1 MVNFS
6 LMAVV
11 NFFLPRRHAGEA
23 TSCDNFMLDD
33 PARNIQDNGMKLLR
47 KLNSL
52 PVFWILLSIP
62 AILMVRGYLAG
73 DIIAMDMLH
82 PTGEF
87 SARFMIVA
95 MIITPL
101 SVIFGNRQWI
111 AWMMK
116 RRRSFGLAAFGYGM
130 LHLIFYIIDMEA
142 LEPILAEFWAPGI
155 WTGWAAL
162 LVFVPLAVTSNNLS
176 MRRLKQSWKQLQRLV
191 YIAALLTLAHWL
203 LIHDGVGGALA
214 HFIPLLLLEL
224 LRVII
229 IYGRRNNGLTQ
240 RESL

>member
-11 NFFLPRRHAGEA
+11 NFFLPRRHTGQA
-23 TSCDNFMLDD
+23 TSCDNFILDH
-33 PARNIQDNGMKLLR
+33 PARNIQDNGMKILR

-155 WTGWAAL
+155 
-162 LVFVPLAVTSNNLS
+162 VPLAVTSNNLS

>member
-1 MVNFS
+1 MRS
-6 LMAVV
+6 GL
-11 NFFLPRRHAGEA
+11 A
-23 TSCDNFMLDD
+23 TNCDNFTLDR
-33 PARNIQDNGMKLLR
+33 PARTIQEQDMKFLR

-73 DIIAMDMLH
+73 NIIAMDMLH

-101 SVIFGNRQWI
+101 SVIFGNRRWI
-111 AWMMK
+111 GWMMK
-116 RRRSFGLAAFGYGM
+116 RRRSFGLAAFGYGI

-162 LVFVPLAVTSNNLS
+162 LIFVPLAVTSNNLS
-176 MRRLKQSWKQLQRLV
+176 MRRLKQNWKPLQRMV
-191 YIAALLTLAHWL
+191 YVAALLTLAHWL

-229 IYGRRNNGLTQ
+229 IYGRRHNEPTQ

>member
-1 MVNFS
+1 
-6 LMAVV
+6 
-11 NFFLPRRHAGEA
+11 
-23 TSCDNFMLDD
+23 MLDH
-33 PARNIQDNGMKLLR
+33 RGCCIHDNGMSILR
-47 KLNSL
+47 ILNSL

-62 AILMVRGYLAG
+62 AILLVRGYWTG

-87 SARFMIVA
+87 SARFMIMA
-95 MIITPL
+95 LMITPL
-101 SVIFGNRQWI
+101 SVIFGNRRWTG
-111 AWMMK
+111 WLVK
-116 RRRSFGLAAFGYGM
+116 RRRSFGLAAFGYGV
-130 LHLIFYIIDMEA
+130 LHLLFYIIDMEA

-162 LVFVPLAVTSNNLS
+162 LVFVPLAITSNNAS
-176 MRRLKQSWKQLQRLV
+176 MRHLKQGWKRLQRLA

-203 LIHDGVGGALA
+203 LIHDGVAGALA

-229 IYGRRNNGLTQ
+229 IYARRNNMTRQ
-240 RESL
+240 QDSLQTK